1 MAGLFSKTCFIVSF
15 TSLPPPLSFL
25 LSVPISEMSKFEVKI
40 DTDEIELFIVYKSD
54 VF

>member
-1 MAGLFSKTCFIVSF
+1 MAGLFSKTCLIVS
-15 TSLPPPLSFL
+15 SASPFL

>member
-1 MAGLFSKTCFIVSF
+1 MFNRFLY
-15 TSLPPPLSFL
+15 LPPPPLSFL